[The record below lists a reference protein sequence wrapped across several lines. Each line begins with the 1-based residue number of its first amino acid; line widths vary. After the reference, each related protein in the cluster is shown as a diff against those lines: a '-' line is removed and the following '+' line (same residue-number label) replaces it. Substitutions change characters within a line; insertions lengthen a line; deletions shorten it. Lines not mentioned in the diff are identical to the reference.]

1 MYKPQIKDKHS
12 LVDLATYG
20 SKSRR
25 KIHSEVLIG
34 EHPYPPIFKEGD
46 ILDANAT
53 FNLIQ
58 DTYDQ
63 EKINDALSKFVDK
76 HEAEFHE
83 LEERVYKNQEIMNEA
98 LEEMGEKIDDALET
112 VAECEEKVDQL
123 DEKVDRLEEKHE
135 QDIATV
141 EEHITEAK
149 NQVIEYY
156 SIPNRY
162 VYDGPEENLF
172 VIR

>member
-25 KIHSEVLIG
+25 NIHSEVLIG

-63 EKINDALSKFVDK
+63 EKINDALSRFIDK
-76 HEAEFHE
+76 QEAELHK
-83 LEERVYKNQEIMNEA
+83 LEERVYKNQEITNKA
-98 LEEMGEKIDDALET
+98 LEETDEKLIEGLEV
-112 VAECEEKVDQL
+112 VAECKEKVDQL
-123 DEKVDRLEEKHE
+123 DEKVDQLEEEVDEK
-135 QDIATV
+135 IADAK
-141 EEHITEAK
+141 EE
-149 NQVIEYY
+149 VIEYY

-162 VYDGPEENLF
+162 AYDGLEENLF
-172 VIR
+172 IIR